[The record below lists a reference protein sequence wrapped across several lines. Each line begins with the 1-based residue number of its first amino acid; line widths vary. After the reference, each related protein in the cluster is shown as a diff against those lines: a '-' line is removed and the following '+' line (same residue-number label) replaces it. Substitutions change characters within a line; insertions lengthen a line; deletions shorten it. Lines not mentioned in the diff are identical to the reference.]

1 MNFKDI
7 IDAYL
12 KTQEFTFKN
21 GKLYNGKGDIIL
33 DNTTKKRDYSVG
45 TKTSIRISQ

>member
-7 IDAYL
+7 IDNYL

-21 GKLYNGKGDIIL
+21 GKLYNAKGDIIL
-33 DNTTKKRDYSVG
+33 DSNPKKRDYSVG
-45 TKTSIRISQ
+45 TKTSIKVSQ